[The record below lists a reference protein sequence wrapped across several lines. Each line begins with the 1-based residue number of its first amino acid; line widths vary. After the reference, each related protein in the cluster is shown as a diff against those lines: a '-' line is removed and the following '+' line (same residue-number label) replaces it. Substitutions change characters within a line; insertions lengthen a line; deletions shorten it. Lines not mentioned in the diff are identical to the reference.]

1 MKKSQK
7 IEKRVYELLGVNLF
21 RKAAFKLEKIVHRK
35 DKGKN
40 TNYHI
45 QKNEVDSLGEFKK
58 YLYYNGTIH
67 TSNLIKGI
75 PILALMFI
83 FNFKILSII
92 TLSAWLLKDAYCVML
107 QRYNWI
113 KLSEKEELL
122 KTKKTKKVLSNY
134 SQYNEELLNELINF
148 SYNYQ
153 DNGMQ
158 EERVIDKYNSNE
170 MQDNN
175 FEIQK
180 KSDAKVK
187 KLVR

>member
-1 MKKSQK
+1 MP
-7 IEKRVYELLGVNLF
+7 ILVFPLLN
-21 RKAAFKLEKIVHRK
+21 
-35 DKGKN
+35 
-40 TNYHI
+40 
-45 QKNEVDSLGEFKK
+45 
-58 YLYYNGTIH
+58 YLYGLYH
-67 TSNLIKGI
+67 
-75 PILALMFI
+75 
-83 FNFKILSII
+83 
-92 TLSAWLLKDAYCVML
+92 
-107 QRYNWI
+107 
-113 KLSEKEELL
+113 
-122 KTKKTKKVLSNY
+122 
-134 SQYNEELLNELINF
+134 YNEELLNELINF

>member
-1 MKKSQK
+1 MK
-7 IEKRVYELLGVNLF
+7 
-21 RKAAFKLEKIVHRK
+21 
-35 DKGKN
+35 
-40 TNYHI
+40 HI
-45 QKNEVDSLGEFKK
+45 
-58 YLYYNGTIH
+58 
-67 TSNLIKGI
+67 
-75 PILALMFI
+75 A
-83 FNFKILSII
+83 
-92 TLSAWLLKDAYCVML
+92 
-107 QRYNWI
+107 
-113 KLSEKEELL
+113 

>member
-1 MKKSQK
+1 
-7 IEKRVYELLGVNLF
+7 
-21 RKAAFKLEKIVHRK
+21 
-35 DKGKN
+35 
-40 TNYHI
+40 
-45 QKNEVDSLGEFKK
+45 
-58 YLYYNGTIH
+58 
-67 TSNLIKGI
+67 
-75 PILALMFI
+75 
-83 FNFKILSII
+83 
-92 TLSAWLLKDAYCVML
+92 ML